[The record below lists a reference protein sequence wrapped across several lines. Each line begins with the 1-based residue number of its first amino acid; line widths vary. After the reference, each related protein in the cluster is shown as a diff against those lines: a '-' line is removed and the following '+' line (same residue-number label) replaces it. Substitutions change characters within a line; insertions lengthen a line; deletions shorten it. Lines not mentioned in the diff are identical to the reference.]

1 MQEGTVDL
9 TGRAYVVTGGTSGIG
24 RSTAEV
30 LTARGARVAVIGR
43 KPERAAEVERAC
55 GAIPFVAD
63 VGDEEQMLA
72 TWAKIDERLGPIDGL
87 LSNAGIAV
95 PEGLVHTESAEVWDL
110 IIRTNL
116 RGTFLAVRE
125 GAKRLMARGKGGS
138 IVCTSSIV
146 ATNAIIGGTN
156 AYTATK
162 GAILS
167 LVRQLAV
174 DYGPYGIRVNSLSP
188 GATETPLMWDTTP
201 PDQVEPIRK
210 IINGVVPLGRIG
222 DAIDCGYAVAW
233 LLSDEASYVTGAELI
248 VDGGANAKSVVPV

>member
-1 MQEGTVDL
+1 MTMDL

-30 LTARGARVAVIGR
+30 LTARGARVAIIGR
-43 KPERAAEVERAC
+43 KPERAAEVERTC

-87 LSNAGIAV
+87 LSNAGIAI
-95 PEGLVHTESAEVWDL
+95 PEGLIHTESAETWDL
-110 IIRTNL
+110 VVRTNL
-116 RGTFLAVRE
+116 RGTFLNVRE
-125 GAKRLMARGKGGS
+125 GAKRLIARGKGGS
-138 IVCTSSIV
+138 IVCTSSVV
-146 ATNAIIGGTN
+146 AGNAIVGGTN

-162 GAILS
+162 GAILA

-174 DYGPYGIRVNSLSP
+174 DYGQYGIRVNSISP

-201 PDQVEPIRK
+201 PDQIGPIRK
-210 IINGVVPLGRIG
+210 ILSDAVPLGRIG
-222 DAIDCGYAVAW
+222 EPVECGYAVAW
-233 LLSDEASYVTGAELI
+233 LLSDEASYVTGAELL
-248 VDGGANAKSVVPV
+248 VDGGVNAKSTLPV